1 LRYFI
6 ETSCIA
12 APLWGSRKSRK
23 EMDVE
28 GERMSERE
36 GEGDRRKKGLK
47 REGVRGGPREER
59 VGR

>member
-1 LRYFI
+1 
-6 ETSCIA
+6 
-12 APLWGSRKSRK
+12 
-23 EMDVE
+23 MDVE